1 MKKKNKRKKLLLPIL
16 FILAVIITVTVLAVQ
31 YVDFNKIFN
40 PGSDPQPAET
50 PAKDEPI
57 DQPDSPEGQEPVPS
71 EDPAPTPAQ
80 EPENKAPQYEGNNP
94 NINDNI
100 TGVITYM
107 SVSNNTLIVRV
118 SIDQYL
124 NGGECNIILEQG
136 GTAVF
141 GSAAR
146 VVDSAST
153 STCEGFNVPIEG
165 IDHGKYNVLIN
176 ITSERKTGTIKGE
189 ATI

>member
-16 FILAVIITVTVLAVQ
+16 FILAVIVTVTVLAVQ

-57 DQPDSPEGQEPVPS
+57 DQPDSPEGQEPAPS

-80 EPENKAPQYEGNNP
+80 EPENKAPQYEGSNP

-100 TGVITYM
+100 TGVITHM
-107 SVSNNTLIVRV
+107 SVSNNILIVRV

-141 GSAAR
+141 GSVAR

-153 STCEGFNVPIEG
+153 STCEGFDISLTEEMTGSIQILIDIFSGEKVGQIAGG
-165 IDHGKYNVLIN
+165 IDL
-176 ITSERKTGTIKGE
+176 
-189 ATI
+189 